1 MNRNVRVGV
10 MSQYQLVFP
19 TNISTSTET
28 WKEAK
33 PAVEGRDAQLLERYL
48 TGDDSAFVELFNTH
62 NHRLYV
68 YCLKLVGNSEA
79 AEDITQELW
88 EKVIGLRADPKR
100 IHNPLGFFLRMAR
113 NISLN
118 YIRSRRRLSPLD
130 GVPDAALPV
139 DDTRERSHREEI
151 VLMALAKMPFDYR
164 EVLILNTYSGF
175 TLEEVAAMLGKSTEA
190 IWKRASRARA
200 KLSALVVAM
209 LEEEEKRMESMTA
222 NESQHRGG
230 HNG

>member
-1 MNRNVRVGV
+1 

-19 TNISTSTET
+19 THIPATTDT

-33 PAVEGRDAQLLERYL
+33 PAVEGRDAQLLDRYL
-48 TGDDSAFVELFNTH
+48 AGDDASFVELFNAH

-68 YCLKLVGNSEA
+68 FCLKLVGSAEA

-88 EKVIGLRADPKR
+88 EKVIRLRAEPKR

-118 YIRSRRRLSPLD
+118 YIRSRRKLAPID
-130 GVPDAALPV
+130 GVPELALPI
-139 DDTRERSHREEI
+139 DNIRERSHKEEM
-151 VLMALAKMPFDYR
+151 VVMALAQLPFDYR
-164 EVLILNTYSGF
+164 EVLILHTYSGF
-175 TLEEVAAMLGKSTEA
+175 TLEEIAAMLGKSTEA

-200 KLSALVVAM
+200 KLSALVIAM
-209 LEEEEKRMESMTA
+209 LDEEEKLMESMVA
-222 NESQHRGG
+222 DESLNRGG
-230 HNG
+230 RNG

>member
-1 MNRNVRVGV
+1 
-10 MSQYQLVFP
+10 MSQYQLVLP
-19 TNISTSTET
+19 THIATSTDT

-33 PAVEGRDAQLLERYL
+33 SAVEGRDAQLLDRYL
-48 TGDDSAFVELFNTH
+48 AGEDAAFVELFNAH

-68 YCLKLVGNSEA
+68 YCLKLVGSSEA

-118 YIRSRRRLSPLD
+118 HIRSRRKLTAFD
-130 GVPDAALPV
+130 GLPEAALPI
-139 DDTRERSHREEI
+139 DNIRERSEREEM
-151 VLMALAKMPFDYR
+151 VLMALEKLPFDYR
-164 EVLILNTYSGF
+164 EVLILHVYSGF
-175 TLEEVAAMLGKSTEA
+175 TLEEVASMLGKSTEA

-200 KLSALVVAM
+200 KLSAIVMAM
-209 LEEEEKRMESMTA
+209 LDDEGKRMESMTA
-222 NESQHRGG
+222 NESRNRGG
-230 HNG
+230 RNG